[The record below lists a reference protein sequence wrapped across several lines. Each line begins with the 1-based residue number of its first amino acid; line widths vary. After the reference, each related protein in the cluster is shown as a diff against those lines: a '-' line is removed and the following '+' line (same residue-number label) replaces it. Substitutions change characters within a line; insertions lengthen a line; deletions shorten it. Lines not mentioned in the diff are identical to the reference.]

1 MAIMPLV
8 IIIIDELFEIKLKLN
23 DILELMIGYYK

>member
-23 DILELMIGYYK
+23 DILELMIGDYK